1 MSFAGSTRSDV
12 HATGHLSAIKLD
24 VRDITAALQADLGQ
38 ALLSVIVGKEPRTV
52 SRWLTGTKPPQATEQ
67 LLRNAYQVLQVIE
80 SVDAAPTARA
90 WFMGMNPDLDDN
102 SPAEALS
109 EGQMRSV
116 MAAARN
122 YVIAS

>member
-1 MSFAGSTRSDV
+1 MSVAGNTRSTVRADS
-12 HATGHLSAIKLD
+12 HLSAVRLEI
-24 VRDITAALQADLGQ
+24 RDIVAALQADLGQ
-38 ALLSVIVGKEPRTV
+38 ALLSVIVDKEPRTV

-67 LLRNAYQVLQVIE
+67 LLRSTYQVLQVIE

-102 SPAEALS
+102 SPAEALA
-109 EGQMRSV
+109 EGQMKNV

-122 YVIAS
+122 YVNL